1 MIELS
6 TDMVPAGDS
15 LDYWGGSVF
24 RRIAISAT
32 EPRRPFRAS
41 LRRMASLRGEVWDHR
56 SEAITVER
64 DAGRCARDGGDE
76 IYLGLLADGPSQFE
90 QNGRAHAVTAGD
102 LYVID
107 FARPVK
113 AAWSAH
119 REIAVVL
126 PRAALAECLGYPVGE
141 IGGQVLPRGGMT
153 TLLTSHLLSLT
164 AEAARLTPQERDTG
178 LAVACELACA
188 ALRPLA
194 LPVASPRGEALL
206 AAARRLIARDC
217 TDPNLSPERLA
228 MALGC
233 SRAQLYRAFAEQED
247 SVATAIWNA
256 RLDCA
261 RALLT
266 EPRRSWSAS
275 EVAMRCGFLDA
286 SNFSR
291 MFKRRFGAS
300 PGQMRD
306 G

>member
-24 RRIAISAT
+24 RRIAVSAA

-41 LRRMASLRGEVWDHR
+41 LRRLVSMRGEVWDHR

-76 IYLGLLADGPSQFE
+76 IYLGLLADGPSQVE

-113 AAWSAH
+113 AVWSAH

-126 PRAALAECLGYPVGE
+126 PRAVLAERIGHSIGE
-141 IGGQVLPRGGMT
+141 IGGQLLPRGGMT
-153 TLLTSHLLSLT
+153 TLLTSHLLSFT
-164 AEAARLTPQERDTG
+164 AEAARLTPQERGTG

-188 ALRPLA
+188 ALRSLA
-194 LPVASPRGEALL
+194 MPASPPRGEALL

-217 TDPNLSPERLA
+217 ADPGLSPERLA
-228 MALGC
+228 AALGC

-261 RALLT
+261 RAMLT
-266 EPRRSWSAS
+266 GQRPSWAAS
-275 EVAMRCGFLDA
+275 EIAARSDFLDA

-291 MFKRRFGAS
+291 MFKRRFGVS
-300 PGQMRD
+300 PGQMRET
-306 G
+306 

>member
-178 LAVACELACA
+178 LAVACQLACA

-194 LPVASPRGEALL
+194 MPMSPPRGEALL

-228 MALGC
+228 TALGC

-256 RLDCA
+256 RLDLA
-261 RALLT
+261 KAMISDHLLT
-266 EPRRSWSAS
+266 RSAS
-275 EVAMRCGFLDA
+275 EVATRSGFHDA

-291 MFKRRFGAS
+291 MFKRRFGVS

-306 G
+306 A